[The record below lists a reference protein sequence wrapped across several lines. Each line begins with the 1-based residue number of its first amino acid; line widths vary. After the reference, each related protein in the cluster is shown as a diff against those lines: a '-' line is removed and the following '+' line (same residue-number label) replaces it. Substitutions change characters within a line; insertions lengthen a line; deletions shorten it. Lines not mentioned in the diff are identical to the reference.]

1 MVSALTKQTFDAL
14 EKDYYTQDR
23 VFNLTYEN
31 RPFFAMLRKDT
42 NFGGRRT
49 PTPLIYGNSQA
60 RSASFA
66 QAKARSIDSAAKS
79 ESFYI
84 TETKDYS
91 FATVDNFTIESTKSD
106 KHAFASAMKV
116 AMDSAQASLANSI
129 ASGLFRDQSGYI
141 GQVAAPPAAA
151 ANMKLTLKYGS
162 SDSVSFSLDQEIE
175 IFTAKSGGTAKT
187 SNGTLNTFKIIA
199 IDRSTGEITFEQ
211 PSTAGTTIAANDFL
225 FIKGDRGAKLAGLE
239 SWLPFDRPTSGDNF
253 FQVDRSKD
261 PTRLAGVIHDGVGEN
276 MEQAL
281 IKLAHKVAREGGGKP
296 DYAWV
301 SYESLKDLILVL
313 GSKVQYVDVNV
324 PYVKAGFRGVEI
336 LGPTGAIR
344 VMADPWMGDKFAY
357 MTSMDTWVL
366 RSVGDAV
373 GLSRTDGNEALR
385 QSDADGIEIRY
396 RSYLNLAC
404 LAPGHNGVVKLKN

>member
-1 MVSALTKQTFDAL
+1 MVSALTKATFDAL

-66 QAKARSIDSAAKS
+66 QAKARSIDSHAKS

-116 AMDSAQASLANSI
+116 AMDSAQGSLANSI

-141 GQVAAPPAAA
+141 GQVAAAPAVA
-151 ANMKLTLKYGS
+151 ANMKIALKYGS
-162 SDSVSFSLDQEIE
+162 SDSVSFSIDQEIE
-175 IFTAKSGGTAKT
+175 IFQNKTGGTPRT
-187 SNGTLNTFKIIA
+187 SDGTALVFKIIA
-199 IDRSTGEITFEQ
+199 IDRSNGEVTFAQ
-211 PSTAGTTIAANDFL
+211 PATAASTIAANDFL

-253 FQVDRSKD
+253 FGVDRSKD
-261 PTRLAGVIHDGVGEN
+261 PTRLAGVVHDGIGDN

-281 IKLAHKVAREGGGKP
+281 LKLAHKVAREGGGTP

-301 SYESLKDLILVL
+301 SYESLKDLVLVL
-313 GSKVQYVDVNV
+313 GSKVQYVNV
-324 PYVKAGFRGVEI
+324 EVPHVKVGFRGVEI
-336 LGPTGAIR
+336 FGPHGVIR
-344 VMADPWMGDKFAY
+344 VLADPWLGDKYAY
-357 MTSMDTWVL
+357 MTTMKTWVL

-373 GLSRTDGNEALR
+373 GLSRTDGRDALR

-396 RSYLNLAC
+396 RSYLNLSC
-404 LAPGHNGVVKLKN
+404 SAPGHNGVVRLKN